1 MARKASS
8 TISQEE
14 LCPHSGEAGPS
25 ELRDPRLVDLDVE
38 QESPFLR
45 AQKRVPVR
53 RAAIPQKTVTCLAWA
68 ALAVGLL
75 FVFAMAGLAA
85 YSYGQ
90 HSWRFRVESSDD
102 IAISGL
108 SNVTRSQVMEV
119 MGEDIGRNI
128 FFVPLAQRK
137 KQLEQIPWVES
148 ASLMRFVPNRLK
160 IEIQER
166 QPAAFAR
173 VGSKILLIDTSGV
186 LMELP
191 LTNRKKFSFPVVLG
205 MNLGEPQ
212 STRAERMKTYSR
224 LVAELD
230 SGGAHYSQD
239 VSEVDLSDPEDTRV
253 LASDA
258 GGEVLVHLGSSD
270 FLERFK
276 IYISHVQQWRQQFVR
291 LDSVDL
297 RYEHQIIVN
306 PDFEVAPKQP
316 PLPASQVRAALA
328 AGVRP
333 ATLVNRDFGKANRP
347 SATLSFPQVPAKS
360 VVAKKKLRLHRSQA
374 TAKGIASRRS
384 VLAPRS
390 RGEASEPSGQG
401 SGIGKATASN
411 PAVGAPTKAAKPSP
425 AIPKDQAQ
433 E

>member
-1 MARKASS
+1 MAQKASS
-8 TISQEE
+8 TISEEE
-14 LCPHSGEAGPS
+14 LYPHSGDAAHS
-25 ELRDPRLVDLDVE
+25 ELRDPRLLDLEVE

-53 RAAIPQKTVTCLAWA
+53 RAAIPAKTIAYLAWA
-68 ALAVGLL
+68 ALTFG
-75 FVFAMAGLAA
+75 FVFVVGVAGLAA
-85 YSYGQ
+85 YRYGQ
-90 HSWRFRVESSDD
+90 HSWRFRVESSDE
-102 IAISGL
+102 IEITGL
-108 SNVTRSQVMEV
+108 ANVTRSQVMEV

-128 FFVPLAQRK
+128 FFVPLGQRK

-166 QPAAFAR
+166 RPAAFAR

-186 LMELP
+186 LMDLP
-191 LTNRKKFSFPVVLG
+191 VSNRRRFSFPVVLG
-205 MNLGEPQ
+205 MNLAEPQ

-239 VSEVDLSDPEDTRV
+239 VSEVDLSDPEDVKV

-276 IYISHVQQWRQQFVR
+276 IYMSHVQQWRQQFAR

-297 RYEHQIIVN
+297 RYQHQIIVN
-306 PDFEVAPKQP
+306 PDFEVTAKQP
-316 PLPASQVRAALA
+316 PLSASQVRAALA

-333 ATLVNRDFGKANRP
+333 ATLVNRDFGKATRP
-347 SATLSFPQVPAKS
+347 SATLSVSQVPAKS
-360 VVAKKKLRLHRSQA
+360 GAGKKGRGLRRSGA
-374 TAKGIASRRS
+374 RARGNARRS
-384 VLAPRS
+384 VLPGPVTETTAPWGDGS
-390 RGEASEPSGQG
+390 RIEKTAPSIPAAGE
-401 SGIGKATASN
+401 
-411 PAVGAPTKAAKPSP
+411 PTKPAKPSP
-425 AIPKDQAQ
+425 AIPKEQAQ